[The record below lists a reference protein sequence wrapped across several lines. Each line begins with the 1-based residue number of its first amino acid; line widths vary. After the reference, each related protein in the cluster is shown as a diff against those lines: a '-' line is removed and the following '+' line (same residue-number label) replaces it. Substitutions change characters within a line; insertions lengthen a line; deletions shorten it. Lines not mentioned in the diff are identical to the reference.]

1 VIVDYHMHLREP
13 AHSEAEGPL
22 AHGTQAI
29 ERYVEEARRKGVD
42 EIGFAEHLYYFRQ
55 FESLVEHP
63 YQRSRN
69 EHDLDDYCDAVLEAK
84 RQGLPVKLGLEVEY
98 YAGRE
103 RELADLLA
111 PYPWDYLLG
120 AVHVLDGEMVD
131 IAPGLWGKLPVEE
144 VWRRYF
150 VGLRSLARSGLVD
163 VLAHP
168 DLVKIF
174 RERPS
179 GDAVSL
185 HYEETADA
193 VQAAGVAV
201 EVSTAGLRKPVRE
214 LYPDRDFLAA
224 CRLRGV
230 AATTASDAHAADDV
244 GRDFDRAVVLL
255 REAGYETVTV
265 FDARRPRQVPLA
277 YGSA

>member
-1 VIVDYHMHLREP
+1 MIVDYHMHLREP
-13 AHSEAEGPL
+13 GQPGEEGTV
-22 AHGTQAI
+22 AHGVEAI
-29 ERYVEEARRKGVD
+29 ERYVEEAGRKGVD
-42 EIGFAEHLYYFRQ
+42 EIGFTEHLYYFRQ
-55 FESLVEHP
+55 FAPLVDHP
-63 YQRSRN
+63 YQRARN
-69 EHDLDDYCDAVLEAK
+69 QHDLDDYCDAVVEAK

-120 AVHVLDGEMVD
+120 AVHVLDGEMIDV
-131 IAPGLWGKLPVEE
+131 APGLWATFPVDE

-179 GDAVSL
+179 ADAVLL

-193 VQAAGVAV
+193 IEAAGVAI
-201 EVSTAGLRKPVRE
+201 EVSTAGLRKPVAE
-214 LYPDRDFLAA
+214 LYPDPDFLAA

-230 AATTASDAHAADDV
+230 AVTTASDAHAADDV
-244 GRDFDRAVVLL
+244 GRDFDQAVELL
-255 REAGYETVTV
+255 RDAGYETVTV

-277 YGSA
+277 

>member
-1 VIVDYHMHLREP
+1 MIVDYHMHLREP
-13 AHSEAEGPL
+13 GAAGEEGPV
-22 AHGTQAI
+22 ANAVEVV
-29 ERYVEEARRKGVD
+29 ERYVEEAGRKGVD

-63 YQRSRN
+63 YQRARN
-69 EHDLDDYCDAVLEAK
+69 EHDLDNYCDVIVEAK
-84 RQGLPVKLGLEVEY
+84 RQGLPVKLGLEVDY

-120 AVHVLDGEMVD
+120 AVHVVDGEMVD
-131 IAPGLWGKLPVEE
+131 VAPGLWARVPVEE

-179 GDAVSL
+179 AEAVAL

-193 VQAAGVAV
+193 IEAAGVAI
-201 EVSTAGLRKPVRE
+201 EVSTAGLRKPVAE
-214 LYPDRDFLAA
+214 LYPDADFLAA
-224 CRLRGV
+224 CRSRGV

-244 GRDFDRAVVLL
+244 GRDFDRAVELL
-255 REAGYETVTV
+255 RAAGYETVTV
-265 FDARRPRQVPLA
+265 FEARRARQVPLA
-277 YGSA
+277 

>member
-1 VIVDYHMHLREP
+1 MIVDYHMHLREP
-13 AHSEAEGPL
+13 GPAGEEGPVV
-22 AHGTQAI
+22 HSVEAI
-29 ERYVEEARRKGVD
+29 ERYVDEAGRKGVD

-55 FESLVEHP
+55 FEPLVEHP

-69 EHDLDDYCDAVLEAK
+69 EHDLDSYCDAVLEAK

-103 RELADLLA
+103 AELAELLA

-131 IAPGLWGKLPVEE
+131 VSPGLWARLPVDE

-150 VGLRSLARSGLVD
+150 VGVRSLARSGLVD

-174 RERPS
+174 RDRPVAES
-179 GDAVSL
+179 VSL

-193 VQAAGVAV
+193 IEAAGVAV
-201 EVSTAGLRKPVRE
+201 EVSTAGLRKPVAE
-214 LYPDRDFLAA
+214 LYPDLDFLAA
-224 CRLRGV
+224 CRARGV
-230 AATTASDAHAADDV
+230 AATTASDAHAANDV
-244 GRDFDRAVVLL
+244 GRDFDQAVELL
-255 REAGYETVTV
+255 RRAGYETVTV
-265 FDARRPRQVPLA
+265 FEARRARQVPLA
-277 YGSA
+277 